1 MGHRT
6 RKRQKKKKKYP
17 STWLRKT
24 EEDKQLGRDRYRQG
38 DNIKPD
44 RK

>member
-1 MGHRT
+1 MGHKA
-6 RKRQKKKKKYP
+6 RKRQKKKYP
-17 STWLRKT
+17 GTQVRKT
-24 EEDKQLGRDRYRQG
+24 EEDKPLGRDRYRQE

>member
-1 MGHRT
+1 MGHKT
-6 RKRQKKKKKYP
+6 RKRQKRNIQARKYEKP
-17 STWLRKT
+17 
-24 EEDKQLGRDRYRQG
+24 LGRDRYRQE